1 MSLKNFLSK
10 SLSIFTSVASA
21 ASIAGYYSQY
31 TDELLK
37 KNFVKIQ
44 KENEILRDQINEF
57 KMDELKN
64 ELAKSKVETLRSS
77 LEICNNKISNEVEQI
92 NKLEANNKE
101 LLEPHLK
108 NINKEGDNINST
120 INEIIEIFNDL
131 SNKFFGDS
139 NLIEKFKLFINK
151 WNDFISSLNLEQV
164 GLVAHITTSIFIIV
178 CLLNILSVL
187 MSDFLIKYFELE
199 KKFPKLSIF
208 LQLRRKFQTFYLIL
222 NFFLIFITLIT
233 LIYIDFRVLL
243 LIL

>member
-1 MSLKNFLSK
+1 
-10 SLSIFTSVASA
+10 
-21 ASIAGYYSQY
+21 
-31 TDELLK
+31 
-37 KNFVKIQ
+37 
-44 KENEILRDQINEF
+44 
-57 KMDELKN
+57 MDELKN

-77 LEICNNKISNEVEQI
+77 LEKFNNKISDEVEQI

-101 LLEPHLK
+101 LLEPQLL

-120 INEIIEIFNDL
+120 INDLIEIFNDS

-178 CLLNILSVL
+178 CLFNILSVL

-199 KKFPKLSIF
+199 TKFPKLSIF
-208 LQLRRKFQTFYLIL
+208 LQLRRKFKTYYLIL
-222 NFFLIFITLIT
+222 NFLLIFITLIT

>member
-1 MSLKNFLSK
+1 MTLKNFLSK
-10 SLSIFTSVASA
+10 SFSLFTSVVSA
-21 ASIAGYYSQY
+21 ATIAGYYSQY
-31 TDELLK
+31 NDESLK

-44 KENEILRDQINEF
+44 KENEILRNQINDL
-57 KMDELKN
+57 KLDELKN

-92 NKLEANNKE
+92 NKLEANNNE

-108 NINKEGDNINST
+108 NINKEDDNINST
-120 INEIIEIFNDL
+120 INEIIEIFNDR

-199 KKFPKLSIF
+199 IKFPKLSIF
-208 LQLRRKFQTFYLIL
+208 LQLRRKFKTYYLIL
-222 NFFLIFITLIT
+222 NFLLIFITLIT

>member
-1 MSLKNFLSK
+1 MTLKNFLSK
-10 SLSIFTSVASA
+10 SLSLFTSVASA
-21 ASIAGYYSQY
+21 AIIAGYYSQY
-31 TDELLK
+31 TDETLK
-37 KNFVKIQ
+37 KNYVKIQ
-44 KENEILRDQINEF
+44 KENEILRNQINEL

-64 ELAKSKVETLRSS
+64 ELAKSKVETLKSS

-92 NKLEANNKE
+92 NKLEANNYE

-108 NINKEGDNINST
+108 NINKEDDNINST
-120 INEIIEIFNDL
+120 INEIIEIFNAI

-178 CLLNILSVL
+178 CLFNILSVL

-199 KKFPKLSIF
+199 IKFPKLSIF
-208 LQLRRKFQTFYLIL
+208 LQLRRKFQTYYLIL
-222 NFFLIFITLIT
+222 NFLLIFITLIT